1 MPQAS
6 LKMPLLFSF
15 YKLSLACLNGP
26 KAPIIHIKVVA
37 AEVANISQIHNASKL
52 MSACFCPSKEQFRA
66 SSSRVPKFATFHSH
80 PPPTSFWKAEFLFVC
95 LSSVLPYFGGIE
107 TRMFQIF
114 FTYFISF
121 KLMLFL
127 KEKTKIWRELIHP
140 KHSKDRTE
148 IQARQILN
156 LMAFPPGC
164 AAFFS
169 FRKSEVQTRTNQPS
183 VRAEIQTQVSNP
195 QPEF

>member
-1 MPQAS
+1 MPIQGAIQS
-6 LKMPLLFSF
+6 LLISCPQICHFS
-15 YKLSLACLNGP
+15 LP
-26 KAPIIHIKVVA
+26 
-37 AEVANISQIHNASKL
+37 
-52 MSACFCPSKEQFRA
+52 PS
-66 SSSRVPKFATFHSH
+66 SH
-80 PPPTSFWKAEFLFVC
+80 LILEGRIFICLFVYI
-95 LSSVLPYFGGIE
+95 SSVLPYFGGIE